1 MKVLVGIST
10 RNRAELL
17 RKAIQSALEQDYPEV
32 EVAVFD
38 DASTDDTPRL
48 QEQYPQVHWRRS
60 EEPQGYLP
68 LRNHLMKETDAEFY
82 FSLDDDAWF
91 IQGDEIA
98 KGVALM
104 QERTEV
110 AAIAYD
116 ILSPDRPTE
125 RPREAPY
132 KTHTFIGCGHLLRLS
147 AVREVG
153 FYEPYPG
160 FYGVEEQDLCARLFD
175 HDYEVFLMPG
185 VHVWHDKTMLAR
197 DHPAQ
202 HRSSVCND
210 LAFALRR
217 CPLPVILWL
226 LPGKLFSHLRFS
238 IKHRFTRSYLAGVSY
253 FFATFIASLN
263 SRQPVSRAA
272 FQRVRARL

>member
-17 RKAIQSALEQDYPEV
+17 AKAIESALEQDYSDV

-38 DASTDDTPRL
+38 DASTDDTPQLRTR
-48 QEQYPQVHWRRS
+48 YPQVRWMRS

-68 LRNHLMKETDAEFY
+68 IRNHLMRETDATFY
-82 FSLDDDAWF
+82 LSLDDDAWF
-91 IQGDEIA
+91 IKGDEISC
-98 KGVALM
+98 GVELM
-104 QERTEV
+104 RERPEV
-110 AAIAYD
+110 AALAYD
-116 ILSPDRPTE
+116 ILSPDRPAQK
-125 RPREAPY
+125 PREAPY

-147 AVREVG
+147 TVHEVG
-153 FYEPYPG
+153 FYKPYPG
-160 FYGVEEQDLCARLFD
+160 FYGAEEQDLCARLFD
-175 HDYEVFLMPG
+175 RGYEVLYLPG
-185 VHVWHDKTMLAR
+185 VHIWHDRTMLAR

-217 CPLPVILWL
+217 CPLPMVLWL
-226 LPGKLFSHLRFS
+226 LPGKLISHLRFS
-238 IKHRFTRSYLAGVSY
+238 IRHRFLRSYTAGVAH
-253 FFATFIASLN
+253 FFATFLTSLS

-272 FQRVRARL
+272 YQRVRARS